1 MTNQP
6 LNPLSS
12 NDNEAQQK
20 FDKYREIDP
29 YPGIAPA
36 LLNSADIYDYVA
48 STGMIFPFDPNPKN
62 LKPASY
68 EVAIL
73 GEFVYWDE
81 EGKPQS
87 GVLQNNDPFT
97 LKKNSIAF
105 VTLQPNFRLPDYIA
119 IRFNLRITNVYKGLL
134 LGTGPLVD
142 PGFVGKLSIPLH
154 NLTNND
160 YEFKG
165 GDGLIWM
172 EFTKL
177 SPIPKWIQDVKENSG
192 IPREGKFEPF
202 RKPSMNV
209 HGYLH
214 KAADYSPIRSSI
226 PEVILTAKQSAE
238 EAQKSA
244 EEAQKSAQESFIKAE
259 QAVKTA
265 DEIQK
270 NIIYRL
276 TLGGIATAIA
286 TFLALYFTI
295 NALTQ
300 QVNSLVQDSVNYV
313 KTSKPELEKSLNQS
327 NDVTRKLEQENRK
340 LDQRIK
346 ELNQKIGSQKK

>member
-1 MTNQP
+1 MTNQA
-6 LNPLSS
+6 LNPLSVD
-12 NDNEAQQK
+12 DNEAQKK
-20 FDKYREIDP
+20 FEKYREVDP
-29 YPGIAPA
+29 YPEIAPA

-48 STGMIFPFDPNPKN
+48 STGMIFPFDPDPKN

-87 GVLQNNDPFT
+87 GSLENNDSFT

-105 VTLQPNFRLPDYIA
+105 VTLHPNFRLPDYIA

-142 PGFVGKLSIPLH
+142 PGFVGRLSIPLH

-177 SPIPKWIQDVKENSG
+177 SPIAKWIQDSEENSNT
-192 IPREGKFEPF
+192 REGRFEPF

-214 KAADYSPIRSSI
+214 KAAGYSPIRSSI

-238 EAQKSA
+238 KAQKSA

-300 QVNSLVQDSVNYV
+300 QVNSLIQDSVNYV

-327 NDVTRKLEQENRK
+327 NDIIKKLEKENKK
-340 LDQRIK
+340 LDQKIK
-346 ELNQKIGSQKK
+346 ELNQKNK